1 MSGIGVVVNPAAGRN
16 RRAADRAERLGDV
29 LGPHGWVRETRSL
42 GELAEVAAECRTRA
56 VELLGVCGGDGTLAR
71 TLSAL
76 VRAYGADALPPIL
89 PLRAGTMNTVARAM
103 GCSAWRPERML
114 ARVVADWRRGER
126 LPHTD
131 HQLLAVNGR
140 QYGFMVGVGVP
151 VEFLRVYYGGER
163 GAWGAVKTL
172 VPLAASALAG
182 GAAAARLFAPRAAE
196 LTVHRDDAGAAP
208 QRVPFATFTVVYAST
223 IEDIGLGF
231 RPTYRAREQAGR
243 FHVFAGPISA
253 RELVRRLPRI
263 RLARPTRS
271 PQVFDGLASH
281 LAARFATPTAYMID
295 GDLMPPAAALE
306 LALGPVVRVVR
317 R

>member
-1 MSGIGVVVNPAAGRN
+1 VVVNPSAGRN

-29 LGPHGWVRETRSL
+29 LGGDGWVRETHSL
-42 GELAEVAAECRTRA
+42 GELADVAAECRARG
-56 VELLGVCGGDGTLAR
+56 VDVLGVCGGDGTLAR

-76 VRAYGADALPPIL
+76 VREYEGDALPRIL

-114 ARVVADWRRGER
+114 AQVIADARRGEA

-131 HQLLAVNGR
+131 HQLVAVNGQ

-151 VEFLRVYYGGER
+151 VEFLRVYYGGQR
-163 GAWGAVKTL
+163 GALGALKTL
-172 VPLAASALAG
+172 APLALSALRG
-182 GAAAARLFAPRAAE
+182 GAAAARLFAPIAGR
-196 LTVHRDDAGAAP
+196 LSCDA
-208 QRVPFATFTVVYAST
+208 VPLPFPACSVVYAST

-253 RELVRRLPRI
+253 AEFVRRLPAI
-263 RLARPTRS
+263 WLARPTGS
-271 PQVFDGLASH
+271 PRVFDALASV
-281 LAARFATPTAYMID
+281 LTAEFRAPTAYMVD
-295 GDLMPPAAALE
+295 GEIMEPAERLHV
-306 LALGPVVRVVR
+306 ALGPVVRVIR